1 MTLESLSASIARRK
15 SRPFA
20 KMCACPQNS
29 SNVRGRIRAASGSR
43 CGDSRLGACVG
54 RSKSD
59 AIKPSSGVCAP
70 PMRFKKSVSYQQFRM
85 IWHSAIASL
94 YAELSRLWLSPYAG
108 YCALWLSPYACH
120 GSAIASL
127 YAELAV
133 YGLRPY
139 AGYCAAIS
147 SPAPSASRFLAQK
160 TPAVIG
166 YCVRD
171 IAATRYRFMMT

>member
-59 AIKPSSGVCAP
+59 AIKPSSGDCAP
-70 PMRFKKSVSYQQFRM
+70 PMRFEKKCVVSTVSDDLALGYSF
-85 IWHSAIASL
+85 AIRRA
-94 YAELSRLWLSPYAG
+94 A
-108 YCALWLSPYACH
+108 
-120 GSAIASL
+120 
-127 YAELAV
+127 AV

-139 AGYCAAIS
+139 AGFGAAIS

-171 IAATRYRFMMT
+171 IASMRYRFMMT

>member
-15 SRPFA
+15 SRPYA

-59 AIKPSSGVCAP
+59 AIKPSSGDCAP
-70 PMRFKKSVSYQQFRM
+70 PMRFEKKCVVSTVSDDLALGYSF
-85 IWHSAIASL
+85 AIRRA
-94 YAELSRLWLSPYAG
+94 SRLWLTPYAG
-108 YCALWLSPYACH
+108 GGALWLSPYACH

-127 YAELAV
+127 YAELQ
-133 YGLRPY
+133 
-139 AGYCAAIS
+139 
-147 SPAPSASRFLAQK
+147 PSMVCDH
-160 TPAVIG
+160 TPASA
-166 YCVRD
+166 R
-171 IAATRYRFMMT
+171 RFHRLRRALRAF